1 MSSKRFLFVNPWNSL
16 PSGDEGSSSTA
27 RAFVMRKVRNQKP
40 WSTKTLKLVDRRRS
54 GFGKQGARA
63 SDAATVQLGTDQ
75 LGREVAEA
83 LREPRNNDTGKCML
97 CDQPHRTRGAVSIP
111 ATAKG
116 LCMMCQ
122 IGTGCAMSFVSRS
135 ISGMDPFNSF
145 AVNLDTRTCVLLS
158 YFKTVIAPQITPIA
172 AILQP
177 NVVQLQWLAP
187 SFAHAAFMHAILCL
201 TAVQLSMSRPNS
213 PEYILLAIFHR
224 VRAVVAI
231 QQNLEDPLAALSDN
245 NLAAVFNLLCV
256 EENLL
261 LPSFAH
267 LAGTHLRPDETA
279 MRSHM
284 RGLRDMI
291 GLRGGLGSMSNAK
304 TLRSFLLRHS
314 AVQGVASFET
324 PYLLP
329 NGLLGRLYN
338 YPASSQFYIVASPLS
353 STCRR
358 LGFDVELVDIIKSA
372 ECLNQ
377 DIEAWITS
385 PVSYG
390 WDALDLQD
398 LFSIMIDSCVRWIL
412 GHESTAN
419 SVECIVCLCLLT
431 YLALLCRNKQ
441 AVSPPLPIVLTTMR
455 RHIHNSAAWNM
466 LRSMRLDTWVAILSV
481 LASEGQR
488 EFADLFFQVYL
499 SSLASHDRVLRT
511 FDDFRESLS
520 AGIWKSEPMDRY
532 AREVWVDTPA
542 EWTGLEAHFRSATG
556 RRKVRP
562 PGKSNVSSVLNP
574 YTNAHPS
581 VIVSVEGSAYNL

>member
-75 LGREVAEA
+75 LGRGTELLAHLYKSIANKGTGGLVGNKEVAEA

-116 LCMMCQ
+116 L
-122 IGTGCAMSFVSRS
+122 
-135 ISGMDPFNSF
+135 
-145 AVNLDTRTCVLLS
+145 
-158 YFKTVIAPQITPIA
+158 FKTVIAPQITPIA

-201 TAVQLSMSRPNS
+201 TAVQLSMLRPNS

-304 TLRSFLLRHS
+304 TLRSFLLR
-314 AVQGVASFET
+314 
-324 PYLLP
+324 
-329 NGLLGRLYN
+329 
-338 YPASSQFYIVASPLS
+338 
-353 STCRR
+353 
-358 LGFDVELVDIIKSA
+358 A

-581 VIVSVEGSAYNL
+581 VVVSVEGSAYNL